1 MNIVQV
7 MKFGG
12 VDLKYKTAAALL
24 GKTLNN
30 VQIDD
35 EWENAQYY
43 AIEDFYALPPE
54 QKIPIL
60 IQISR
65 VSGSKM
71 FLVGFFQHEFLTA
84 KNYSRDENVNL
95 EMIMNPVVIPNS
107 YGFYY
112 EEEAYDFFMDLNERF
127 NQQQT
132 GNPPPQ
138 PPEEQKILLGR
149 FDINSDNILYVFNSS
164 IQPDASGNFIGEYVT
179 TLTDTNTASTSP
191 KSKEITTTINGEEYD
206 LLLLFD

>member
-1 MNIVQV
+1 MNIGQV
-7 MKFGG
+7 IKIGG
-12 VDLKYKTAAALL
+12 VDLNGKKSAFLV

-30 VQIDD
+30 VEISGA
-35 EWENAQYY
+35 WLGAQYY
-43 AIEDFYALPPE
+43 AIDDFYSLPQE
-54 QKIPIL
+54 KKIPIL

-65 VSGSKM
+65 YTGSKM
-71 FLVGFFQHEFLTA
+71 FLVGFFKHEFLNAIT
-84 KNYSRDENVNL
+84 YYDENVNL
-95 EMIMNPVVIPNS
+95 EMIMNIGVIPNS

-149 FDINSDNILYVFNSS
+149 FDINSDNILYVFTSS

-206 LLLLFD
+206 LLLL